1 MKKLMTSTHVSLK
14 TAVDISAPRK
24 LDSADKMST
33 FCTFPFMHL
42 VIHNSGGYGQC
53 CNAIDEIYKSNDG
66 ELKISSLFT
75 DPASWDDRI
84 IHGATIQEIFNSE
97 YMQNIRHQLLTGKK
111 PTSCNRCWVLED
123 NAQGSPRI
131 ETFAKNADIIGLPAE
146 NDTINDTLIQNPQ
159 VRSLDLKFGNECNL
173 HCLMCNS
180 GNSNQWNLLNKKCAS
195 YLGTDTMRSPKLNLS
210 PVVFPEYSPVLFE
223 EIKSLVP
230 QLQEIQ
236 CTGGEP
242 FISKKFITLLEY
254 IIETG
259 HAHHITLEIT
269 TNGTKFVTD
278 VMELLVHFRYVR
290 FIVSIDGSGLAYD
303 YVRPPFTYKKLLE
316 RCHVLSEY
324 IESGRIN
331 ATVNIASLCMVY
343 NLFSFPELVADMH
356 NIFSTVDISIMPFLN
371 NTEHLSI
378 KWLPPELLTMALEF
392 YMSNN
397 TIQDGYFASRYRR
410 NMGDSSWLKMLATHS
425 TDNFSNDKR
434 QTYNIELKRYTLL
447 MDKVL
452 NRDYHDFLDPR
463 IADFLDSIDADL
475 ADANS
480 IGPHLC
486 K

>member
-1 MKKLMTSTHVSLK
+1 VPRLK
-14 TAVDISAPRK
+14 SKRIGGNEFYLGLHPEFEGIFDYNVDDMINHP
-24 LDSADKMST
+24 
-33 FCTFPFMHL
+33 
-42 VIHNSGGYGQC
+42 
-53 CNAIDEIYKSNDG
+53 
-66 ELKISSLFT
+66 
-75 DPASWDDRI
+75 
-84 IHGATIQEIFNSE
+84 
-97 YMQNIRHQLLTGKK
+97 QL
-111 PTSCNRCWVLED
+111 
-123 NAQGSPRI
+123 Q
-131 ETFAKNADIIGLPAE
+131 
-146 NDTINDTLIQNPQ
+146 
-159 VRSLDLKFGNECNL
+159 SLDLKFGNKCNL

-180 GNSNQWNLLNKKCAS
+180 GSSDMWESLDKKIHNYFALQNITKEQDLDL
-195 YLGTDTMRSPKLNLS
+195 YIDYAHRAKWHPEE
-210 PVVFPEYSPVLFE
+210 FPGAVFE
-223 EIKSLVP
+223 EIKSLIP

-236 CTGGEP
+236 CTGGDP
-242 FISKKFITLLEY
+242 FVNAHFIELLNY
-254 IIETG
+254 AVETG
-259 HAHHITLEIT
+259 HAGHIALEIT

-278 VMELLVHFRYVR
+278 VMELLAHFRYVR

-316 RCHVLSEY
+316 RCHVLNEY

-356 NIFSTVDISIMPFLN
+356 NIFSTADVNIMPFLN

-410 NMGDSSWLKMLATHS
+410 NMGDGSWLKMLATHS

-475 ADANS
+475 ADAN
-480 IGPHLC
+480 
-486 K
+486 

>member
-1 MKKLMTSTHVSLK
+1 MTSTHVSLK

-33 FCTFPFMHL
+33 FCTLPFMHL

-53 CNAIDEIYKSNDG
+53 CNANAEIYKSIDG
-66 ELKISSLFT
+66 ELKISNMFAG
-75 DPASWDDRI
+75 DDHAPWEDRI

-97 YMQNIRHQLLTGKK
+97 YMQNIRHQLLTNKK
-111 PTSCNRCWVLED
+111 PTSCNKCWKLED
-123 NAQGSPRI
+123 NAQDSPRYD
-131 ETFAKNADIIGLPAE
+131 TFDKNADIIGLPAE

-180 GNSNQWNLLNKKCAS
+180 GNSNQWNLLNKECAS
-195 YLGTDTMRSPKLNLS
+195 YLGTDTMRSPELNFRPL
-210 PVVFPEYSPVLFE
+210 VFPEYSPVLFE

-278 VMELLVHFRYVR
+278 VMELLAHFRYVR

-343 NLFSFPELVADMH
+343 NLFSFPEMVADMH
-356 NIFSTVDISIMPFLN
+356 NIFSDVDIDAHPAARLCELQRVSILPFLN
-371 NTEHLSI
+371 GEEHLSI

-410 NMGDSSWLKMLATHS
+410 NKGDGSWLKMLATYS

-434 QTYNIELKRYTLL
+434 QIYNIELKRYTLL

-452 NRDYHDFLDPR
+452 NRDYHDFLDHR
-463 IADFLDSIDADL
+463 ICKFLDSIESDL
-475 ADANS
+475 
-480 IGPHLC
+480 
-486 K
+486 

>member
-66 ELKISSLFT
+66 ELKIGSMLIG
-75 DPASWDDRI
+75 PAVDDRI

-97 YMQNIRHQLLTGKK
+97 YMQNIRHQLLTSKK

-123 NAQGSPRI
+123 NAQNSPRL
-131 ETFAKNADIIGLPAE
+131 ETFAKNADMIGLPAE

-173 HCLMCNS
+173 HCLMCNA
-180 GNSNQWNLLNKKCAS
+180 GNSNHWNLLNKECAS
-195 YLGTDTMRSPKLNLS
+195 YLGTDTMRSPELNFRPL
-210 PVVFPEYSPVLFE
+210 VFPEYSPVLFE

-316 RCHVLSEY
+316 RCHVLNEY

-356 NIFSTVDISIMPFLN
+356 NIFSTADVNIMPFLN

-410 NMGDSSWLKMLATHS
+410 NMGDGSWLKMLATHS

-475 ADANS
+475 ADAIS

>member
-1 MKKLMTSTHVSLK
+1 MCASGSSDMWEPLDKK
-14 TAVDISAPRK
+14 
-24 LDSADKMST
+24 
-33 FCTFPFMHL
+33 
-42 VIHNSGGYGQC
+42 IHNYFAMKNIGPD
-53 CNAIDEIYKSNDG
+53 AIK
-66 ELKISSLFT
+66 
-75 DPASWDDRI
+75 
-84 IHGATIQEIFNSE
+84 
-97 YMQNIRHQLLTGKK
+97 
-111 PTSCNRCWVLED
+111 
-123 NAQGSPRI
+123 
-131 ETFAKNADIIGLPAE
+131 GLYY
-146 NDTINDTLIQNPQ
+146 
-159 VRSLDLKFGNECNL
+159 GNE
-173 HCLMCNS
+173 HS
-180 GNSNQWNLLNKKCAS
+180 KRITE
-195 YLGTDTMRSPKLNLS
+195 TDACKP
-210 PVVFPEYSPVLFE
+210 FPDTLFE
-223 EIKSLVP
+223 EIKSLIP

-236 CTGGEP
+236 CTGGDP
-242 FISKKFITLLEY
+242 FVNAHFIELLNY
-254 IIETG
+254 AVETG
-259 HAHHITLEIT
+259 HAGHIALEIT

-278 VMELLVHFRYVR
+278 VMELLAHFRYVR

-316 RCHVLSEY
+316 RCHVLNEY

-356 NIFSTVDISIMPFLN
+356 NIFSTADVNIMPFLN

-410 NMGDSSWLKMLATHS
+410 NMGDGSWLKMLATHS

-475 ADANS
+475 ADAN
-480 IGPHLC
+480 
-486 K
+486 

>member
-14 TAVDISAPRK
+14 TAVAIATTS
-24 LDSADKMST
+24 DSADKMST
-33 FCTFPFMHL
+33 FCTFPFMHM

-97 YMQNIRHQLLTGKK
+97 YMQNIRHQLLTSKK

-123 NAQGSPRI
+123 NAQNSPRL
-131 ETFAKNADIIGLPAE
+131 ETFAKNADMIGLPAE

-173 HCLMCNS
+173 TCLMCNA
-180 GNSNQWNLLNKKCAS
+180 GNSDQWNLLNKECAS
-195 YLGTDTMRSPKLNLS
+195 YLGTEAMQAPGKFFSAS

-259 HAHHITLEIT
+259 HADHITLEIT

-278 VMELLVHFRYVR
+278 VMELLAHFRYVR

-316 RCHVLSEY
+316 RCHVLNEY

-356 NIFSTVDISIMPFLN
+356 NIFSTAAVNIMPFIN

-410 NMGDSSWLKMLATHS
+410 NMGDGSWLKMLATHS

-475 ADANS
+475 ADAIS

>member
-53 CNAIDEIYKSNDG
+53 CNAIDEIYKSTDG

-75 DPASWDDRI
+75 DPAPWDDRI

-97 YMQNIRHQLLTGKK
+97 YMQNIRHQLLTNKK

-123 NAQGSPRI
+123 NAQDSPRY

-173 HCLMCNS
+173 TCLMCNA

-210 PVVFPEYSPVLFE
+210 PIVFSEYSPVLFE

-410 NMGDSSWLKMLATHS
+410 NMGDGSWLKMLATHS

-475 ADANS
+475 ADAN
-480 IGPHLC
+480 
-486 K
+486 

>member
-53 CNAIDEIYKSNDG
+53 CNAIDEIYKSTDG

-75 DPASWDDRI
+75 DPAPWDDRI

-97 YMQNIRHQLLTGKK
+97 YMQNIRHQLLTNKK

-123 NAQGSPRI
+123 NAQDSPRY

-159 VRSLDLKFGNECNL
+159 VRSLDLKFGHECNL
-173 HCLMCNS
+173 TCLMCNA

-259 HAHHITLEIT
+259 HADHITLEIT

-316 RCHVLSEY
+316 RCHVLNEY

-343 NLFSFPELVADMH
+343 NFFSFPELVADMH
-356 NIFSTVDISIMPFLN
+356 NIFSTKDVDIMPFLN
-371 NTEHLSI
+371 NMEHLSI

-410 NMGDSSWLKMLATHS
+410 NMGDGSWLKMLATHS

-452 NRDYHDFLDPR
+452 NRDYHDFLDHR
-463 IADFLDSIDADL
+463 ICKFLDSIESDL
-475 ADANS
+475 
-480 IGPHLC
+480 
-486 K
+486 